1 MSNQKSQRQ
10 LIDKYQAEI
19 NSIAGIRI
27 SKRLTRELL
36 IENGRI
42 VPKRARM
49 RADDGTGA
57 VVGELY

>member
-19 NSIAGIRI
+19 NSISGIRI
-27 SKRLTRELL
+27 SKRLARELL

-42 VPKRARM
+42 VPKRTRI